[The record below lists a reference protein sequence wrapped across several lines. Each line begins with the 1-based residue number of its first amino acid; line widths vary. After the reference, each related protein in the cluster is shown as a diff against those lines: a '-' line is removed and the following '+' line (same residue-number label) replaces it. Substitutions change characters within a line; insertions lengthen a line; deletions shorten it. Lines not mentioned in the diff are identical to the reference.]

1 MGNVAILWSSTRQ
14 SCVALSTAK
23 AEYMALAQGVKECL
37 WIRRFLQEDI
47 HSVRLWSDNQ
57 GAIAMAPQS
66 GPTRKVKHIDIKF
79 HFVKDHVEAGD
90 VLLDYCPT
98 KRMIA
103 DALTKPLPRE
113 RTETLRAPM
122 GSVLVQSDM
131 HISPRESLMDNP
143 ASNDDMASNA
153 DMEKYADVAT
163 KSEEEVAT
171 TNSSA
176 DVVV

>member
-1 MGNVAILWSSTRQ
+1 
-14 SCVALSTAK
+14 
-23 AEYMALAQGVKECL
+23 MA
-37 WIRRFLQEDI
+37 R
-47 HSVRLWSDNQ
+47 
-57 GAIAMAPQS
+57 QS

-113 RTETLRAPM
+113 RTDTLRTAM
-122 GSVLVQSDM
+122 GIVLVQSDV
-131 HISPRESLMDNP
+131 HISPRGSLMDNP
-143 ASNDDMASNA
+143 ASNA
-153 DMEKYADVAT
+153 DMERYADVAI
-163 KSEEEVAT
+163 KSEAEVAT